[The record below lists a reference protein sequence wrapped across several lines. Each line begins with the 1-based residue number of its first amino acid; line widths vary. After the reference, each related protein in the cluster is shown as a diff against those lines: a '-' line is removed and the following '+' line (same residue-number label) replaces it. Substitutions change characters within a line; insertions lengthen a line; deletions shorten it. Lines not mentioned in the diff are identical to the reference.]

1 MEFLK
6 IRWCLVIFFVEIIW
20 RNSFF
25 GVLVVSVMY
34 IKFMDLKYLIVNRY
48 VWVCVFV
55 LELKVFI
62 ILL

>member
-6 IRWCLVIFFVEIIW
+6 IRWCLVIFFVEIII

-48 VWVCVFV
+48 VWVFVFV

>member
-1 MEFLK
+1 MFGYF
-6 IRWCLVIFFVEIIW
+6 FFVEWIW

-25 GVLVVSVMY
+25 RVLVVSVMY

-48 VWVCVFV
+48 VWVFVFV
-55 LELKVFI
+55 LELKEFI

>member
-48 VWVCVFV
+48 VWVFVFV

>member
-1 MEFLK
+1 MFGYF
-6 IRWCLVIFFVEIIW
+6 FFVEWIW

-25 GVLVVSVMY
+25 RVLVVSVMY

-48 VWVCVFV
+48 VWVFVFV